1 MTERTGLGRQQAV
14 GMDRKIVGEDK
25 QMGRV
30 NGSRDVDACSG
41 AHPGADA
48 RPMHAGIV
56 MRRVLEFMRNGIA
69 RRHRQ

>member
-1 MTERTGLGRQQAV
+1 
-14 GMDRKIVGEDK
+14 MDRKIVGEDK